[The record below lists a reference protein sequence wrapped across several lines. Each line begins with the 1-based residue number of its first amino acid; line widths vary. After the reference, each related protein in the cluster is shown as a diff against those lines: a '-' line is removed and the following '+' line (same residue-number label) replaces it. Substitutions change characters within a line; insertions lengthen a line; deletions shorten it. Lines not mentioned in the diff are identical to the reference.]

1 MSSSELLTTRHR
13 VTYDPD
19 IALAMYRELAS
30 HLEQITDVNAELFW
44 QESSEF
50 SYLGSQIGGMWL
62 SYPQNI
68 SSQSQDLIK
77 NILNHYGVW
86 TSTLAE

>member
-1 MSSSELLTTRHR
+1 MSSSDLLTTRYK
-13 VTYDPD
+13 VTYNPD

-30 HLEQITDVNAELFW
+30 HLEQITDVDAELFW
-44 QESSEF
+44 QENTEF

-62 SYPQNI
+62 SYPQNL

-86 TSTLAE
+86 TSTLSE